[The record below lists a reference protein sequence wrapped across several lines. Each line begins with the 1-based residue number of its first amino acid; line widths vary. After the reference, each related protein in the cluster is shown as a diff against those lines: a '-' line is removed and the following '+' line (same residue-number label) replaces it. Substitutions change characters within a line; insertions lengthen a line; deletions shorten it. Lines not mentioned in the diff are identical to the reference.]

1 VNIYRAL
8 GSIHANFL
16 KNGDL
21 HTTVMHNTYDKF
33 AKNSSAEDVA
43 FMNYGYHSLDVS
55 EESPVLD
62 PKDEIHRYPIQL
74 YHKAVSGIDLEGK
87 ALLEVG
93 SGRGGGAN
101 TIKKYL
107 NVESIVGIDL
117 SGEAVNLAN
126 RDFGGEGIQF
136 EEGNAYSLPFDDN
149 SFDVVLNVESS
160 HCYTQFG
167 NFLSEVQRVLRPG
180 GHFMYTDFRIT
191 KDIMN
196 VRNHLNATDLE
207 IVLYEDISSN
217 VVKALDLDTYRR
229 LEMMERTNFS
239 PMEKKKLYYMSGV
252 KGTAMYRDFVLGV
265 RTYYRYILKKTG

>member
-1 VNIYRAL
+1 
-8 GSIHANFL
+8 
-16 KNGDL
+16 
-21 HTTVMHNTYDKF
+21 M
-33 AKNSSAEDVA
+33 
-43 FMNYGYHSLDVS
+43 
-55 EESPVLD
+55 
-62 PKDEIHRYPIQL
+62 
-74 YHKAVSGIDLEGK
+74 
-87 ALLEVG
+87 
-93 SGRGGGAN
+93 
-101 TIKKYL
+101 
-107 NVESIVGIDL
+107 
-117 SGEAVNLAN
+117 NLAN

-149 SFDVVLNVESS
+149 SFDVVINVESS